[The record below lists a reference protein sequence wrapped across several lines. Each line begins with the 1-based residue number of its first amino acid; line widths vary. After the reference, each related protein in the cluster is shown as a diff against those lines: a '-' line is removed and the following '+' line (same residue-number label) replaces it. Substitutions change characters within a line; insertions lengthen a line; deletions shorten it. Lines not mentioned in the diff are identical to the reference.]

1 MDTKLIL
8 VKHTYIISYTIH
20 SWFKIFNQ
28 FNIFFYFFSFSIFQL
43 NQKQPKPSPC
53 LKDQDSPSPWS
64 SQLTLL
70 ISSAR
75 RKPPEPNASSNCG
88 LTSRRTTSKIQKTNN
103 SSPQTKRW
111 PRFSAVTASVPSVW
125 PNSFHPTSKDKF
137 VTYTRKDLC
146 EPALSSPIILQLNIL
161 LKNSTRRG

>member
-1 MDTKLIL
+1 MGIDSLKPQ
-8 VKHTYIISYTIH
+8 S
-20 SWFKIFNQ
+20 S
-28 FNIFFYFFSFSIFQL
+28 SIFQL

-70 ISSAR
+70 ILLAR
-75 RKPPEPNASSNCG
+75 RKPQEPNASSNCG
-88 LTSRRTTSKIQKTNN
+88 LTSRKTTFKIQKTNN

-111 PRFSAVTASVPSVW
+111 QRFSAVTVSVPSVW
-125 PNSFHPTSKDKF
+125 PNSFHLISKDKL
-137 VTYTRKDLC
+137 VIYTRTDLY
-146 EPALSSPIILQLNIL
+146 EPALSSPIILQLHIL